1 VNQISIAKSQTQNS
15 KSAKLSQRA
24 QTFPQTVRPS
34 FLLNTTY
41 EAKSGGAKLRSRAV
55 QRSASPS
62 ITRSRLVGFRTE
74 PELSLLH
81 GSCTSSEIFPPS
93 PLHYQVN
100 HIFSFEGEIY
110 GMNGTESVVT
120 IGEWKMAFREA
131 NGESLRG
138 RRSGMVLTCC
148 WWWWWRRGH
157 GAVLSIV
164 ARLGR
169 VMIARVPLSGLSFIE
184 SMRGL

>member
-1 VNQISIAKSQTQNS
+1 
-15 KSAKLSQRA
+15 
-24 QTFPQTVRPS
+24 
-34 FLLNTTY
+34 
-41 EAKSGGAKLRSRAV
+41 
-55 QRSASPS
+55 
-62 ITRSRLVGFRTE
+62 
-74 PELSLLH
+74 
-81 GSCTSSEIFPPS
+81 
-93 PLHYQVN
+93 
-100 HIFSFEGEIY
+100 
-110 GMNGTESVVT
+110 MNGMESVVT

-148 WWWWWRRGH
+148 WWWWWWWWRGH

-164 ARLGR
+164 ARFGG